1 MRKNLSVI
9 IFLICFFPAHLTAQ
23 VGVTLNKLNP
33 NEASNYLRP
42 LSTWFGTYLNSGTYY
57 SADVDNIFGF
67 KFNII
72 GMWTVI
78 PDDQKTF
85 TPDPKDD
92 VIGEVVPTATVFGNR
107 NGYYLSS
114 KGFFTYPAGL
124 SLKAVPMGI
133 YQLSGSLF
141 NTELMVRLFP
151 RSNFDEVKVGLFGFG
166 LKHEISSHIPLLP
179 LDISVQFLYNNF
191 YFEYTG
197 NKSENY
203 TIINSSNIAFNVHAS
218 KTFVGM
224 LIAYGG
230 LQYESSSTDLDYYYE
245 GSNAANKINQIQI
258 DGDNHFRFTVG
269 GALKLGFFV
278 INADVNFTKFTTFTT
293 GLSLDF

>member
-1 MRKNLSVI
+1 MRKNLSVT
-9 IFLICFFPAHLTAQ
+9 IFLICFFPILVTAQ
-23 VGVTLNKLNP
+23 VGVTLNKFTP
-33 NEASNYLRP
+33 DEASNYLRP

-67 KFNII
+67 KFSII
-72 GMWTVI
+72 GMWTII

-85 TPDPKDD
+85 KPNPKTE
-92 VIGEVVPTATVFGNR
+92 VIGEVEPTATVFGNR
-107 NGYYLSS
+107 NGYFLSS
-114 KGFFTYPAGL
+114 TGFFTYPTGL

-151 RSNFDEVKVGLFGFG
+151 RSNFDEVRLGLFGFG

-191 YFEYTG
+191 YFEYIGKKT
-197 NKSENY
+197 ENF
-203 TIINSSNIAFNVHAS
+203 TKINSNNIAFNVHAS
-218 KTFVGM
+218 KTFAGI
-224 LIAYGG
+224 LIAYSG

-245 GSNAANKINQIQI
+245 SSVAADKINYVQI